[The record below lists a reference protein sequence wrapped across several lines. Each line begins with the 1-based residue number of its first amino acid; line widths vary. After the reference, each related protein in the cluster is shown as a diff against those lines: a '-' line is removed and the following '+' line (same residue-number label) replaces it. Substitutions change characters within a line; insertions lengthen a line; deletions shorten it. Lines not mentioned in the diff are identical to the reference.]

1 MTKSNVL
8 IERFLAV
15 AQQEGPRVACICGGE
30 RLTYHQLCEKVC
42 HTAAALH
49 SLGVGKGD
57 LVFVALDN
65 SLEVPIV
72 YFAAMWLGAVFV
84 PMNPAWPQGRRED
97 VIRRINPKV
106 VVTAESR
113 DIEVLPP
120 GRVLDVSSLVHAG
133 EPLPSPTVAV
143 VEGRDL
149 IYGFF
154 TSGSTGIPKCVL
166 NCYEGLENRFDFM
179 TKLFH
184 VTPAELVVLQNS
196 RVSFDSSI
204 WQLVWPLTIGGSVVI
219 RRSRD
224 LMDFEEILD
233 DIAVHRVIMTDFV
246 PSVLSEFVRYIS
258 DQPSRAGRLQSMR
271 HVLVGGEAI
280 VPRDITAMKSL
291 IPGLEIFNTYGPT
304 EASIGMMFHQ
314 VSDHDR
320 DYIPIG
326 RPIPNT
332 HACIVDE
339 QGRILPD
346 GQLGEIIIGG
356 RCISHGY
363 LMDEEMTR
371 RCFIQDPVSAE
382 PGARGFRTG
391 NIGFRDELGVFHY
404 RGRDD
409 EQIKING
416 VRLELGEV
424 ESIAMMLPGVRKAKA
439 AVYESANRALLICF
453 LEGDDVDLDQ
463 ARQHFRNQLPKE
475 AWPRRLEAVTR
486 FPINDNG
493 KTDVEA
499 LMRRHRLHDQ
509 HKAIADLVT
518 EVLGVS
524 PDGPGQDLTELGANS
539 LDAYILC
546 SALEKQLHIKV
557 WPPALMKSF
566 SLATLWAISEDT
578 EMPASSHG
586 HRMDIGAVVANDCKT
601 TAWRLGP
608 TVSGA
613 SRTALVTGVT
623 GYVGVHLL
631 SALMSLPRYS
641 KIVCLVRRDAA
652 GVLVLL
658 KERFKAYQLD
668 AAHASWEKVE
678 LIQADLR
685 REGMGLPTDTLL
697 ELGGQCADIYAL
709 ASQVSMAAS
718 YKSLRTENV
727 DTLKSTLSLAARCSA
742 PVRYLSTST
751 LNRWSSEQERN
762 ELARRLG
769 MQQALCGYD
778 LSKLVCEHHLASYQE
793 AGGQVTC
800 LRVGEILPE
809 LGGVPNSNS
818 LMTHLLALCQAAGC
832 APSIDLSFDGVGI
845 DPVIDALLAGHNTIG
860 ALGMPMSL
868 RDYLA
873 HHHPHLPIVDA
884 ETFLAKAR
892 GVELV
897 NMTTRYVRDLLTSG
911 EARQL
916 SSIISE
922 QILSPYHTLQIK
934 VKAPARTAHRLK
946 ELHHE

>member
-8 IERFLAV
+8 LERFLAV
-15 AQQEGPRVACICGGE
+15 AQQERSRVACICGEE
-30 RLTYHQLCEKVC
+30 RLTYQQLGEKVR
-42 HTAAALH
+42 HAAAALH
-49 SLGVGKGD
+49 SLGVVKGD

-72 YFAAMWLGAVFV
+72 YLAAMWLGAVFV

-97 VIRRINPKV
+97 VIWRINPKV
-106 VVTAESR
+106 VVAVDRHEVG
-113 DIEVLPP
+113 VLPP
-120 GRVLDVSSLVHAG
+120 GRVLDVASLVQAG
-133 EPLPSPTVAV
+133 QTRPSPAMAAV
-143 VEGRDL
+143 GGRDL

-154 TSGSTGIPKCVL
+154 TSGSTGIPKCAL

-179 TKLFH
+179 TKLFGAL
-184 VTPAELVVLQNS
+184 PSELVVLQNS

-204 WQLVWPLTIGGSVVI
+204 WQLVWPLTVGGSVVI

-233 DIAVHRVIMTDFV
+233 DIAAHRIVMTDFV

-258 DQPSRAGRLQSMR
+258 DQPSRADRLQSMR

-280 VPRDITAMKSL
+280 VPRDITTLKSL
-291 IPGLEIFNTYGPT
+291 IPGLEVFNTYGPT

-314 VSDHDR
+314 VSDQDK

-332 HACIVDE
+332 HACIVDA
-339 QGRILPD
+339 QGKVLPD
-346 GQLGEIIIGG
+346 GELGEIIIGG
-356 RCISHGY
+356 HCIGHGY

-371 RCFIQDPVSAE
+371 RCFIQDPTSTKS
-382 PGARGFRTG
+382 GARAFRTG
-391 NIGFRDELGVFHY
+391 NIGFRDETGVFHY
-404 RGRDD
+404 RGRDG
-409 EQIKING
+409 EQIKVNG

-439 AVYESANRALLICF
+439 AVYEYAGRALLICF
-453 LEGDDVDLDQ
+453 LEGDDVDLDR
-463 ARQHFRNQLPKE
+463 ARQHFRSQLPKE
-475 AWPRRLEAVTR
+475 AWPRRLEAVAR

-499 LMRRHRLHDQ
+499 LMRQHRLQDQ
-509 HKAIADLVT
+509 RKAISDLVT

-524 PDGPGQDLTELGANS
+524 PDSPDQDLTELGANS
-539 LDAYILC
+539 LDAYMLC
-546 SALEKQLHIKV
+546 SALDKQLHVKV

-566 SLATLWAISEDT
+566 SLANLWAISEGT
-578 EMPASSHG
+578 EMPAASRG
-586 HRMDIGAVVANDCKT
+586 HRMDIGAIVASDCKT
-601 TAWRLGP
+601 GTWRFGP
-608 TVSGA
+608 AASGVR
-613 SRTALVTGVT
+613 RTALVTGVT

-631 SALMSLPRYS
+631 AALMSLPRYS

-652 GVLVLL
+652 GALSLL

-668 AAHASWEKVE
+668 AVHANWDKVE
-678 LIQADLR
+678 LVPANLR
-685 REGMGLPTDTLL
+685 REDMGLPAETLQA
-697 ELGGQCADIYAL
+697 LGAQCADIYAL
-709 ASQVSMAAS
+709 AAQVSMAAS
-718 YKSLRTENV
+718 YESLRAENV
-727 DTLKSTLSLAARCSA
+727 DTLKNTLSLAARCSA

-751 LNRWSSEQERN
+751 LNKWCPEQERS

-769 MQQALCGYD
+769 TQRAMCGYD

-809 LGGVPNSNS
+809 LGGVPNANS
-818 LMTHLLALCQAAGC
+818 LMTHLLALCQVVGFG
-832 APSIDLSFDGVGI
+832 PSIDLRFDGVGI
-845 DPVIDALLAGHNTIG
+845 DPVIDALLAGRNTIG

-868 RDYLA
+868 RDYFA

-884 ETFLAKAR
+884 EAFLTKVR
-892 GVELV
+892 QVELE
-897 NMTTRYVRDLLTSG
+897 NLTTRYVRDLLAGG

-916 SSIISE
+916 SSTISA
-922 QILSPYHTLQIK
+922 QILSPHHALQTK
-934 VKAPARTAHRLK
+934 VKAPRL
-946 ELHHE
+946 EPLIA